1 MRAIKTVADHQAEI
15 QEVPIPAVRYGYILV
30 KVKAVALNPTDW
42 KHIDIA
48 APPGTTVGCDF
59 SGVVQEVGSGVQ
71 RSWKRGDRIA
81 GFAHGGNEV
90 QPEDGCFAEYCVV
103 KDGIGFKIPD
113 HMTDEE
119 ACTLGIGVT
128 TVGQALYQSLA
139 LPLPG
144 ANPEAAANF
153 PILINGGSTATGSLA
168 IQYARLSGCS
178 SVITTCSEHN
188 FALVEAIGTHAAFDY
203 RDPRCAQQIRERTA
217 DKLAHALDCVS
228 TKESAE
234 ICAAAIGSAGGAVSY
249 LLPVKHER
257 EDVQVKYTLGY
268 TVFGEYFRVAGGR
281 EFAARPEDFEFGRMF
296 WELSERLITDGRI
309 RVHPPEIG
317 KDGLRGVF
325 EGLQAMREGRVS
337 GRKLV
342 YRIDETP

>member
-1 MRAIKTVADHQAEI
+1 M
-15 QEVPIPAVRYGYILV
+15 GS
-30 KVKAVALNPTDW
+30 KVQKP
-42 KHIDIA
+42 
-48 APPGTTVGCDF
+48 
-59 SGVVQEVGSGVQ
+59 
-71 RSWKRGDRIA
+71 WKRGDRIA

-103 KDGIGFKIPD
+103 KDGIGFKVFFFFSFFFRASRTTPTKACLYTELQIPD

-128 TVGQALYQSLA
+128 TVGQALYQSLG

-144 ANPEAAANF
+144 ASTQAAANF
-153 PILINGGSTATGSLA
+153 PILIYGGSTATGSLA

-178 SVITTCSEHN
+178 RVITTCSERN
-188 FALVEAIGTHAAFDY
+188 FALAEAVGAHAAFDY
-203 RDPRCAQQIRERTA
+203 RDPQCARQIRGRTA
-217 DKLAHALDCVS
+217 DRLAHALDCVS

-234 ICAAAIGSAGGAVSY
+234 TCAAAIGSAGGAVSY
-249 LLPVKHER
+249 LLPAKHER
-257 EDVQVKYTLGY
+257 QDVQVKYTLGY

-281 EFAARPEDFEFGRMF
+281 EFAARPEDFAFGRMF
-296 WELSERLITDGRI
+296 WELSERLITEGRI
-309 RVHPPEIG
+309 RPHPFEVG

-342 YRIDETP
+342 YRIEETP